1 MKGELNR
8 QDAKDAKV
16 LADGLCSGS
25 TFKGSGRQRPS
36 GFVGLC
42 WALLD
47 HKLYKR
53 ASRTAQFQPVLTG
66 FNRFKPI
73 LTYFFKKN
81 IYASRMDN
89 QSPRPSNARRSTIR
103 SQVSIQ
109 RHSNRFQ
116 SFQMISNQFKAL
128 F

>member
-53 ASRTAQFQPVLTG
+53 ASRTAQFQPV
-66 FNRFKPI
+66 KPI

-116 SFQMISNQFKAL
+116 SFQ
-128 F
+128 